1 MRVSA
6 ICPPMI
12 EPETK
17 PAAPEP
23 EHEVGTSPP
32 CGSLEAPR
40 KTGEQLCYKD
50 LVIGDEAMGG
60 RPSWP
65 PRVAVA
71 AGESGRVRRHP
82 PPPTTEEEI
91 FWRFSWRRTLRRREG
106 LIFALLSSFS
116 T

>member
-60 RPSWP
+60 
-65 PRVAVA
+65 A
-71 AGESGRVRRHP
+71 AELAAPCRRRGRRVRP
-82 PPPTTEEEI
+82 
-91 FWRFSWRRTLRRREG
+91 RT
-106 LIFALLSSFS
+106 AASSSSDHGGGDFLEVFLATDTAS
-116 T
+116 P